1 MTKQLR
7 LVETSLAMTRPT
19 HAKTKKRSPA
29 KRRTARVYTS
39 WPLNDHTR
47 QVGQLGVAAARRALA
62 QSETKPQ
69 SSEPQRR
76 AS

>member
-7 LVETSLAMTRPT
+7 LVETSLAMTRPEN
-19 HAKTKKRSPA
+19 AKTKNRPVA
-29 KRRTARVYTS
+29 KRRSSRIYTS